1 MVAQKYVQQHRR
13 SWIKSRMTEEY
24 SVNVGSLLSFPHVVS
39 GNLVGEEI
47 PDQSAGPEKHSGMT
61 QGVEQFIHSIVI
73 LTKVRILECTELHFV
88 TPKILD

>member
-1 MVAQKYVQQHRR
+1 MVAQKYVQQHLR

-24 SVNVGSLLSFPHVVS
+24 SVNEGALSSFPHVVS

-47 PDQSAGPEKHSGMT
+47 PDQSDGPEKHSGMT

-73 LTKVRILECTELHFV
+73 LTKAEASVRQSLR
-88 TPKILD
+88 

>member
-1 MVAQKYVQQHRR
+1 MQETKLVPQKYVQQHLR

-47 PDQSAGPEKHSGMT
+47 PDQSAGPEKH
-61 QGVEQFIHSIVI
+61 
-73 LTKVRILECTELHFV
+73 
-88 TPKILD
+88 